1 MKGEQGGKDHE
12 MAMLPPA
19 VCMHG
24 RYKEGSAGAR
34 GIVGTESATIAL
46 ADGKVEQLKDVVLGC
61 SSSHDGQ
68 SFRLADGVL
77 SLEKAN
83 ISFASRAAACFLG
96 SFFYCLNFVLVQ

>member
-1 MKGEQGGKDHE
+1 
-12 MAMLPPA
+12 
-19 VCMHG
+19 MHG

-68 SFRLADGVL
+68 SFRSADDVL
-77 SLEKAN
+77 SLGNAN
-83 ISFASRAAACFLG
+83 ISFASRAATRFGG
-96 SFFYCLNFVLVQ
+96 SFSYSLNFVLVQ

>member
-1 MKGEQGGKDHE
+1 MHRWSADHPDHHV
-12 MAMLPPA
+12 APPLL
-19 VCMHG
+19 
-24 RYKEGSAGAR
+24 
-34 GIVGTESATIAL
+34 ATITL
-46 ADGKVEQLKDVVLGC
+46 AGGKVEQLKDVVFGC